1 MTRNVFQDLQN
12 HSVKPPIN
20 KLLQY
25 SNIYIIKYSDNPKFI
40 EFFKKIIPNK
50 NFSFLYIWLNI
61 YSNQKFGYKSFV

>member
-40 EFFKKIIPNK
+40 EFFKKKIPNK
-50 NFSFLYIWLNI
+50 NFSFLYI
-61 YSNQKFGYKSFV
+61 